1 MERCNFSIT
10 IASKMF
16 FIILFFNRQHA
27 DKILLII
34 AFVIICHHNINI
46 KYKDIKTRV
55 GHVHRGLWK

>member
-1 MERCNFSIT
+1 MERYNFSIA
-10 IASKMF
+10 IASKLF

-46 KYKDIKTRV
+46 KYIKI
-55 GHVHRGLWK
+55 